1 MRFVDFWSGYKNED
15 HWLIKKFLKKSKN
28 GTIYSVHGPN
38 PRTED
43 GAYNFPKPR
52 VFFSAEPDHTNPHK
66 ERLKSADYSFS
77 YHYGDGRSNSEL
89 NEHFPEKH
97 LRILNFVASH
107 GPQKIRNEIEKK
119 NQSEEVEA
127 GKEKTASMVYSNS
140 KRHRKEI
147 FESLSQKLRID
158 SAGPYLNNMEN
169 NWTVP
174 KGRQSL
180 IKFMSRYKFY
190 LAVENS
196 RHTGY
201 LTEKL
206 YNALLAETVPV
217 YWGDPNVSDVF
228 NPDAFLDFSNYDSPD
243 ELAEKLIG
251 MSREEEEKILN
262 APIADVNNKM
272 FDQERV
278 ESRIHKI

>member
-1 MRFVDFWSGYKNED
+1 MLFVDFWRGYKNEN
-15 HWLIKKFLKKSKN
+15 HWFIEKLLDKSKN
-28 GTIYSVHGPN
+28 GTVYSVHGAN
-38 PRTED
+38 PDTED
-43 GAYNFPKPR
+43 GSYGFPGPR

-77 YHYGDGRSNSEL
+77 YHYGDGRSNPKL
-89 NEHFPEKH
+89 KNHFPEKH

-107 GPQKIRNEIEKK
+107 GPQKVRNEIEKK
-119 NQSEEVEA
+119 NKSKEVKAEE
-127 GKEKTASMVYSNS
+127 GKAASMVYSNN
-140 KRHRKEI
+140 KDHRKEI
-147 FESLSQKLRID
+147 FDGLSQKLRID

-174 KGRQSL
+174 KGRQAL
-180 IKFMSRYKFY
+180 INFMSGYKFY

-206 YNALLAETVPV
+206 YNALLADTIPV
-217 YWGDPNVSDVF
+217 YWGDPDASKVF
-228 NPDAFLDFSNYDSPD
+228 NSRAFLDFSNFSSLGD
-243 ELAEKLIG
+243 LADKLTG
-251 MSREEEEKILN
+251 MSRKEEEKILN
-262 APIADVNNKM
+262 APIADVDNKM

-278 ESRIHKI
+278 ESRIKEI